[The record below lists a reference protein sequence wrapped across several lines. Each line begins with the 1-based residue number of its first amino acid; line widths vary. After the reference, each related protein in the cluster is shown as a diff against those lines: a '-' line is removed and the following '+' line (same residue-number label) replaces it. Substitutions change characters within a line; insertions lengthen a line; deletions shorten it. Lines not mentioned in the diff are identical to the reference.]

1 MSTTSPHS
9 PNAPRSVADLSAGI
23 NYQTPN
29 NILNSAFGELNVVRQ
44 TDRVD
49 IVLTILM
56 DPVKE
61 GSQTGLALDGSASMQ
76 SPFGKGWRYAGNV
89 DEAVLKRL
97 KSEGKAKTVTQ
108 DGAQLTEY
116 TNEGWQ
122 ELISLG
128 FLVQTANEVE
138 PIARDIIPYLAD
150 KIDADGGTTLI
161 YWACGAS
168 GEKVEDAGDLTSG
181 EAKVALYGGP
191 NEWGQSTYLLPAMRY
206 FIDRF
211 SDAKWGFYVFV
222 TDGKIDDLEAVKSYT
237 ADLSRRIGR
246 GEANPVKC
254 VLIGVG
260 SEVDEDQM
268 TQLDDL
274 PDEMDLPVDIWDHKI
289 AKEMRD
295 LRDIFA
301 EVVDE
306 NTVVAPMGRIL
317 DATGG
322 VAANF
327 TDGVPALIKFSL
339 PLSSELFTL
348 EVGPNKIEQ
357 KLFP

>member
-1 MSTTSPHS
+1 M
-9 PNAPRSVADLSAGI
+9 
-23 NYQTPN
+23 
-29 NILNSAFGELNVVRQ
+29 
-44 TDRVD
+44 
-49 IVLTILM
+49 
-56 DPVKE
+56 K
-61 GSQTGLALDGSASMQ
+61 
-76 SPFGKGWRYAGNV
+76 SPFGKGWKYAGNV
-89 DEAVLKRL
+89 DEAVLTRL
-97 KSEGKAKTVTQ
+97 KSEGKAKNVTV
-108 DGAQLTEY
+108 DGAELTQY
-116 TNEGWQ
+116 TSEGWQ

-128 FLVQTANEVE
+128 YLVQSDNDVE

-168 GEKVEDAGDLTSG
+168 GEKIQEAGDLTSG

-191 NEWGQSTYLLPAMRY
+191 SEWGQSTHLLPAMRY
-206 FIDRF
+206 FIERF

-222 TDGKIDDLEAVKSYT
+222 TDGKIDDLDAVKSFT
-237 ADLSRRIGR
+237 ADLSRRIGS

-317 DATGG
+317 DSTGG
-322 VAANF
+322 IAANF

-339 PLSSELFTL
+339 PLSSEQFTL
-348 EVGPNKIEQ
+348 EVGHNKIEQ
-357 KLFP
+357 KLFL

>member
-1 MSTTSPHS
+1 MSTTSS
-9 PNAPRSVADLSAGI
+9 QTSGAPRCIEDIAVGI
-23 NYQTPN
+23 NHQIPN
-29 NILNSAFGELNVVRQ
+29 NILNSAFGELNVVRRQ
-44 TDRVD
+44 DRID
-49 IVLTILM
+49 IALTILM
-56 DPVKE
+56 EPVKE
-61 GSQTGLALDGSASMQ
+61 GAQTGLALDGSASMQ
-76 SPFGKGWRYAGNV
+76 APFGKAWKYAGNV
-89 DEAVLKRL
+89 DQALLARL
-97 KSEGKAKTVTQ
+97 TSEGKARTVTQ
-108 DGAQLTEY
+108 DGNQLTEY
-116 TNEGWQ
+116 TSEGWQ
-122 ELISLG
+122 ELVSQG
-128 FLVQTANEVE
+128 FVVQTANDVE

-150 KIDADGGTTLI
+150 KIDADGGTTMI

-168 GEKVEDAGDLTSG
+168 GDRVENAGDLTAQ
-181 EAKVALYGGP
+181 EAKVAAYEGP
-191 NEWGQSTYLLPAMRY
+191 KEWGGSTHLLPAMRY
-206 FIDRF
+206 FLERF

-222 TDGKIDDLEAVKSYT
+222 TDGRLDDLEAVKTYT

-306 NTVVAPMGRIL
+306 NTMVAPTGRIL
-317 DATGG
+317 DESGG

-327 TDGVPALIKFSL
+327 ADGVPALLKFSL
-339 PLSSELFTL
+339 PLASSRFTL
-348 EVGPNKIEQ
+348 EVGENRLEQ
-357 KLFP
+357 KLFN